1 MMTYTVHHLDGIIR
15 IEVIIM
21 FFFDDNYVAIIGDII
36 DSKKID
42 DRFIVQENL
51 NMALTIINEKY
62 KDLIAS
68 KFAITLGDE
77 FQGLLKKRENIMSII
92 EDIEMIMYPIRF
104 RFGVGIGKIST
115 DINYDNSSKVDGPAY
130 YYAREMINKFNKMKY
145 KYEGTQSHIM
155 IYTGDKNAN
164 FDILINSILSV
175 CTALK
180 YKWTDRQNE
189 IIKMY
194 IESNKNQHQTANN
207 LNINQSVVS
216 KTLKK
221 TDYFTYVAAINNVDN
236 FLTKE

>member
-1 MMTYTVHHLDGIIR
+1 
-15 IEVIIM
+15 M
-21 FFFDDNYVAIIGDII
+21 FFIDDNYVAIIGDII

-42 DRFIVQENL
+42 DRFITQENL
-51 NMALTIINEKY
+51 IMALTTINEKY

-68 KFAITLGDE
+68 KFEITLGDE
-77 FQGLLKKRENIMSII
+77 FQGLLKKRKNIMNII
-92 EDIEMIMYPIRF
+92 ADIEMLMYPIRI

-115 DINYDNSSKVDGPAY
+115 NINYDNSSKVDGPAY
-130 YYAREMINKFNKMKY
+130 YYAREMVNKLNKMKY
-145 KYEGTQSHIM
+145 KYEGTQSNIM
-155 IYTGDKNAN
+155 ICTGGKNTE

-194 IESNKNQHQTANN
+194 IKSNKNQYQTAKN

-221 TDYFTYVAAINNVDN
+221 TDYFTYISAINNVDN
-236 FLTKE
+236 FLTKERVEDNV